1 MKNLFRKLRSKDEA
15 KRSSLP
21 AVSAATPSNSTT
33 PNKPLPNQQRH
44 SMPQHSQQ
52 PQSQTPEQP
61 AAPDPGKPVKKTL
74 QLASTIPPDQ
84 LPAFFAQKAS
94 SSSEDPRKFVS
105 IAPPS
110 ICSVCCNLDPY
121 QAKPDGAS
129 HAESWVAY
137 EYNIDYSF
145 IMQFNDLTTGDRFK
159 DGEYVYLQG
168 KKARGA
174 DATYTVKAG
183 ESMHDISQ
191 KTGVKLKEL
200 YLKNAMKRNDQAYAG
215 ETLYLQTS
223 RTEPPRYMSYS
234 DYLKLKEGLDEVEG
248 VAYQVSVMG
257 QTVKGEGRSFSNVS
271 IQGVTEDYVNLNN
284 LKVEEGRFFTEIE
297 IAGGNPVCVVGTN
310 IATGL
315 YPGESPLGKFV
326 RLGGNRAKIV
336 GILEKKGAG
345 IFGGSQDDGVLI
357 PYMYAARNYNMN
369 RRSVDKMIMV
379 KAQKYENLDY
389 VESEIIS
396 KVRANRGL
404 KPGVEDNFSINKQE
418 MLMKQIDTIFKYLEN

>member
-1 MKNLFRKLRSKDEA
+1 MNIFHFTYEGIAMALNALFSNKVRTFLTMLGVATGIFAISAILTMVNSMKYSLSENL
-15 KRSSLP
+15 SSLGNTTMFVHNWP
-21 AVSAATPSNSTT
+21 WKNNSQDWF
-33 PNKPLPNQQRH
+33 K
-44 SMPQHSQQ
+44 
-52 PQSQTPEQP
+52 
-61 AAPDPGKPVKKTL
+61 
-74 QLASTIPPDQ
+74 
-84 LPAFFAQKAS
+84 FFNRPK
-94 SSSEDPRKFVS
+94 V
-105 IAPPS
+105 
-110 ICSVCCNLDPY
+110 
-121 QAKPDGAS
+121 
-129 HAESWVAY
+129 
-137 EYNIDYSF
+137 
-145 IMQFNDLTTGDRFK
+145 
-159 DGEYVYLQG
+159 
-168 KKARGA
+168 
-174 DATYTVKAG
+174 
-183 ESMHDISQ
+183 
-191 KTGVKLKEL
+191 
-200 YLKNAMKRNDQAYAG
+200 
-215 ETLYLQTS
+215 
-223 RTEPPRYMSYS
+223 SYS

-284 LKVEEGRFFTEIE
+284 LKVGEGRFFTEIE

-418 MLMKQIDTIFKYLEN
+418 MLMKQIDTIFKYLENGGIIITFFSLLIGGFSIFNIMYISVKERTNEIGIQKALGATNDFIMFQFITESVVTCILGGLLGLLVLFAGAEAAKGAMIDSGISLTIVIEMWDVWRAIILSIGIGLTAGAIPAWMAARVDPVIAIRAK